1 MKKDEPSPL
10 LSLCI
15 PTHNRPRLLRRT
27 LESIKASRPY
37 LIEAIVSDN
46 SDNDDSRAIVEQV
59 FASATFKWTYYKN
72 DPQSG
77 ASDNANKCIE
87 LARGKYVYLIHD
99 DDFLYP
105 GGVDAMCKNL
115 EHLNDLYKVAKFGVS
130 LANVDGKVYRTQT
143 CKQKTYLK
151 PDEAYRRLLN
161 NSSWIR
167 FPSIVVAKSAYEEIG
182 GYNPAYKSADD
193 LDMWIRLLAAYGVY
207 CTPEVV
213 SVFTIHP
220 EADTQRMFN
229 EQTVEILIKL
239 FDKAKERHLI
249 GEKDFEMYKTNFLH
263 QFILSGAVRSLRNND
278 AANARRIMSI
288 FKMDSLKN
296 LKMSYKWMS
305 VRLLLNLFTYER
317 SIFTTKRVFAKY
329 FKTLSN

>member
-1 MKKDEPSPL
+1 VLKIMKKDEPSPL

-115 EHLNDLYKVAKFGVS
+115 EHLND
-130 LANVDGKVYRTQT
+130 
-143 CKQKTYLK
+143 
-151 PDEAYRRLLN
+151 
-161 NSSWIR
+161 
-167 FPSIVVAKSAYEEIG
+167 
-182 GYNPAYKSADD
+182 
-193 LDMWIRLLAAYGVY
+193 
-207 CTPEVV
+207 
-213 SVFTIHP
+213 
-220 EADTQRMFN
+220 
-229 EQTVEILIKL
+229 
-239 FDKAKERHLI
+239 
-249 GEKDFEMYKTNFLH
+249 
-263 QFILSGAVRSLRNND
+263 
-278 AANARRIMSI
+278 
-288 FKMDSLKN
+288 
-296 LKMSYKWMS
+296 
-305 VRLLLNLFTYER
+305 
-317 SIFTTKRVFAKY
+317 
-329 FKTLSN
+329 